1 MLYQLQICPIFV
13 TILNEVKPNESN
25 LRVRSL
31 VIFNEG
37 WKKENELN
45 PFGKYT
51 SLFSELKTWR
61 WYSALSSGSVWSEDE
76 HHGRHVVFDVYDV
89 TVPVQQSPSG
99 ARLTS
104 LTFRL

>member
-1 MLYQLQICPIFV
+1 MLYQLQDCPIFV

-31 VIFNEG
+31 VIFNEV
-37 WKKENELN
+37 KKKRMNKIRLVST
-45 PFGKYT
+45 PRCFLSLKHDVDIQLYPVVAFGLRMNTTADMLSLTCMT
-51 SLFSELKTWR
+51 SL
-61 WYSALSSGSVWSEDE
+61 
-76 HHGRHVVFDVYDV
+76 
-89 TVPVQQSPSG
+89 PQSPSG